1 MLGSV
6 QPREVEQIR
15 LGILWLAEVERLAD
29 AGEHECASLRLYLS
43 KGVDSD
49 ITVSVGVTMESPV
62 SVGVTTESS
71 RATPQAIPEHAL
83 SFPSISTAV
92 TAVSCQCFW
101 RSVDTALR
109 RARAFW
115 VNRSISGDL
124 LAGLP
129 SSPRTSRT
137 DSR

>member
-15 LGILWLAEVERLAD
+15 LGVLWLAEVERLAD

-49 ITVSVGVTMESPV
+49 ITV

-124 LAGLP
+124 PAGLP